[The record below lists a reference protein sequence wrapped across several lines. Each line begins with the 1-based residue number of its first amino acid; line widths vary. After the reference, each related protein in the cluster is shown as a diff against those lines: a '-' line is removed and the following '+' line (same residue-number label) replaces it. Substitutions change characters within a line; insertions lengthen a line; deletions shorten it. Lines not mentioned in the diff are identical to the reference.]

1 VKSIAGANK
10 TDRILYL
17 APPHI
22 LSGSGTEHV
31 IQISNHGALCRR
43 QLIEGQRDCVL
54 LWVCRY
60 G

>member
-1 VKSIAGANK
+1 VKCIAGDKK
-10 TDRILYL
+10 TDRILDL
-17 APPHI
+17 KPPHI
-22 LSGSGTEHV
+22 LSGGGTEHV

-43 QLIEGQRDCVL
+43 QIIELQRGCML